1 MMFDL
6 LCVTYFINKTS
17 KFVLLF
23 GRIHD
28 SHRHTQTHTHALVA
42 IVIVFRSTHTPT
54 HWLPTLSPS
63 QMGSICRAA
72 SLHVCATRTT
82 VAVAPGNP
90 PNGDGQR
97 WLAARLCCRG
107 HTHHRAEF
115 GLFGPPAPFLL
126 PLPPQLL
133 LQQKW
138 AVWGNAEADWITD
151 KYFTPNCLSLVRARG
166 RQGER
171 DRGKGERGSNKPV
184 KYVLWLHYGTV
195 V

>member
-1 MMFDL
+1 
-6 LCVTYFINKTS
+6 
-17 KFVLLF
+17 
-23 GRIHD
+23 
-28 SHRHTQTHTHALVA
+28 
-42 IVIVFRSTHTPT
+42 
-54 HWLPTLSPS
+54 
-63 QMGSICRAA
+63 MGSICRAA

-115 GLFGPPAPFLL
+115 GLFGAPAPFLL

-133 LQQKW
+133 LQPKW

-166 RQGER
+166 RQGVREREGGKGAAISQSNTYYGFITVQLCRQCDEVKDAVASSWRCQHITHTPRWAGQRQRER
-171 DRGKGERGSNKPV
+171 DRGRERECEWKA
-184 KYVLWLHYGTV
+184 GTETERPSSLAINQ
-195 V
+195 